1 MTFHNPTPPKPAAI
15 FWLGDVLAW
24 AEANN
29 ESYDAIRELY
39 KIPARMQMNDNDI
52 GLIPASVEHFD
63 KLVAPTAYGVVS
75 NADDLEKARRRGN
88 SRARTLLVRFH
99 TAMGIGAPRTG
110 TEKSTRGSRIRVR
123 SFQQAPTSRFT
134 HCVRAAAPA
143 RLNLFSQRLIVSP
156 MKHPQKPGNPSE
168 NLFISSTA

>member
-110 TEKSTRGSRIRVR
+110 TEEWDQLIETVKEHEGFTDTPDRRNGPASASKPLSEFRPTICAR
-123 SFQQAPTSRFT
+123 SLPIT
-134 HCVRAAAPA
+134 
-143 RLNLFSQRLIVSP
+143 
-156 MKHPQKPGNPSE
+156 
-168 NLFISSTA
+168 